1 MSAQKLLISTIDERI
16 TTLLTFV
23 QKQAKRNPEVV
34 FGDGV
39 ERSRDSPQL
48 RAFCRELAADSIV
61 LLKNKDNILP
71 LRPPTQQKS
80 LNIAV
85 IGPNAKDRVISGG
98 GSAALKATYVVTPW
112 EGIKSAAPP
121 GSTVRYH
128 IGCYGKHIPNKI
140 ISCLI
145 PPAAHKY
152 LPTLENFLK
161 TPNDQPGWLCTFFN
175 NDKDGDIS
183 KPVQSFVLNDTRI
196 KLNDFLP
203 EGLTE
208 NWSIKLQG
216 RLTMPTTGI
225 YELGLTVAGKT
236 A

>member
-128 IGCYGKHIPNKI
+128 IGCYGMHIPNKI

-145 PPAAHKY
+145 YHPQPTNIFPPWRISSR
-152 LPTLENFLK
+152 LPMINLAGSALFLIM
-161 TPNDQPGWLCTFFN
+161 TNMATFRN
-175 NDKDGDIS
+175 QSSPLYSMTQGSSSMIS
-183 KPVQSFVLNDTRI
+183 CPK
-196 KLNDFLP
+196 
-203 EGLTE
+203 
-208 NWSIKLQG
+208 
-216 RLTMPTTGI
+216 
-225 YELGLTVAGKT
+225 A
-236 A
+236 